1 MTNNYDEYDV
11 TDESRYESM
20 LVVLLL
26 YPPALELELFS
37 GIYEPIS
44 TRSGWYGQVPGPV
57 PGPVSDPNV
66 LLTKRWRSRVTWT
79 ARDNLRS
86 ILN

>member
-1 MTNNYDEYDV
+1 MSNYYDEYDV

-37 GIYEPIS
+37 WIL
-44 TRSGWYGQVPGPV
+44 GPLR
-57 PGPVSDPNV
+57 PV
-66 LLTKRWRSRVTWT
+66 
-79 ARDNLRS
+79 
-86 ILN
+86 

>member
-1 MTNNYDEYDV
+1 MTNNYEEYDV

-20 LVVLLL
+20 LVALLL

-44 TRSGWYGQVPGPV
+44 NLTSPRTSCRSQSPIDETMAQPSHVDSSG
-57 PGPVSDPNV
+57 
-66 LLTKRWRSRVTWT
+66 
-79 ARDNLRS
+79 
-86 ILN
+86 

>member
-1 MTNNYDEYDV
+1 MTYNYDEYDV

-37 GIYEPIS
+37 GIYEPGLL
-44 TRSGWYGQVPGPV
+44 RSGVI
-57 PGPVSDPNV
+57 DF
-66 LLTKRWRSRVTWT
+66 WT
-79 ARDNLRS
+79 
-86 ILN
+86 